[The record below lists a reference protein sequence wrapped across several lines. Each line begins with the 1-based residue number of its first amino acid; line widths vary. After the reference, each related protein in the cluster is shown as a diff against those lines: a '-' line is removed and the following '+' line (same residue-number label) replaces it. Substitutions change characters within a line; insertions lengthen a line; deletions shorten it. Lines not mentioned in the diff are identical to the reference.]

1 MAQAPSPNSLS
12 AQSVRLRK
20 FDMKMIPQDAV
31 CVFIGRRRTGKSTL
45 VKDLLFH
52 HQNIPMGTV
61 ISGTEESNSFYGKIV
76 PPGFIYGEY
85 NAAILANF
93 VERQKL
99 ITSKIQQEETLMQRG
114 GQMTKSKLDPRSFLI
129 LDDCLYDESWTH
141 DKNVRYIFLNG
152 RHQKIFFLITMQYPL
167 GIPPVLRTNVDY
179 VFILREPYISN
190 RRRIFDNF
198 GAAFPNFEFFCQ
210 IMDQCTEN
218 FECLVI
224 NNNTRSNKLEDAIFW
239 YKAAIQGDFRICSPE
254 VWAKAGN
261 TTYYRHKDEEN
272 VNAYDPSNSQ
282 RLRGPPIVV
291 RKSY

>member
-1 MAQAPSPNSLS
+1 
-12 AQSVRLRK
+12 
-20 FDMKMIPQDAV
+20 MKMIPQDAV

-45 VKDLLFH
+45 VKDLLYQ

-76 PPGFIYGEY
+76 PPMFIHGEY
-85 NAAILANF
+85 NAAILENF
-93 VERQKL
+93 VKRQKL
-99 ITSKIQQEETLMQRG
+99 ITKKIQDQENAPRAP
-114 GQMTKSKLDPRSFLI
+114 GQMVAKSKLDPRSFLI

-141 DKNVRYIFLNG
+141 DKNIRYIFLNG

-179 VFILREPYISN
+179 AFILREPYFSN
-190 RRRIFDNF
+190 RKRIFDNF
-198 GAAFPNFEFFCQ
+198 GSAFPSFEFFCQ

-239 YKAAIQGDFRICSPE
+239 YKAEIRGDFRIGAPE
-254 VWAKAGN
+254 FWQHNAVH
-261 TTYYRHKDEEN
+261 YRDRDEED
-272 VNAYDPSNSQ
+272 VNMYDPSAAGS

-291 RKSY
+291 RKQY